1 MSPPEFPAAGEKSA
15 YHLPTRNGLSRTKG
29 EGKKQTAFQRN
40 ILIYVKLA
48 VLFTQLNMSILG
60 QIANKCDE
68 SHFLRPDLA
77 PNDAPQC
84 VFLRKMRRNGL
95 P

>member
-1 MSPPEFPAAGEKSA
+1 MDCRGQ
-15 YHLPTRNGLSRTKG
+15 KG

-60 QIANKCDE
+60 QIANKCDQHQFSCAE
-68 SHFLRPDLA
+68 WPEKRKK
-77 PNDAPQC
+77 QC
-84 VFLRKMRRNGL
+84 SFYGFS
-95 P
+95 